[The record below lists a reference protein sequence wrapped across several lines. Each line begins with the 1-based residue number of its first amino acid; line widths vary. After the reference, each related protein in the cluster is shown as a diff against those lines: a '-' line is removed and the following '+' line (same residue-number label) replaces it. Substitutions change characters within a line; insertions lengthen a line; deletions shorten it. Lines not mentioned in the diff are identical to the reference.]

1 MADSRA
7 KPQRFG
13 PKMGTC
19 APHGP
24 KMVHVAPHM
33 LRGLFVGAK
42 ASGFRPMRWFDTNR
56 RRFICGPPIVP
67 FAVGTMLVRP
77 ICTICHKV
85 DIRLLKSE
93 SASVQIQS
101 ALV

>member
-42 ASGFRPMRWFDTNR
+42 AGGFRPGL
-56 RRFICGPPIVP
+56 GPIKPILNHP
-67 FAVGTMLVRP
+67 
-77 ICTICHKV
+77 
-85 DIRLLKSE
+85 
-93 SASVQIQS
+93 
-101 ALV
+101 